1 VLNRGVRRT
10 ATVATIVMLAALGG
24 CGGGSKKQQASAPAP
39 PVPAATTT
47 TTATTRTTSTA
58 AKHKS
63 RAHSTTTAS
72 SSAPLKVA
80 SRYTCKGKPLRG
92 LSASGPVKVEPAVV
106 KPGQAF
112 TVTVT
117 DRSAKVADVSLTG
130 VASVPIVAHGVA
142 ADDGLA
148 ARLKM
153 PAGASCGNKL
163 LEIEGDVSAEAYVG
177 VSG

>member
-1 VLNRGVRRT
+1 VFNRGVRRT
-10 ATVATIVMLAALGG
+10 ATIASLALLAAVSG
-24 CGGGSKKQQASAPAP
+24 CGGGGSKQQASAPAQSA
-39 PVPAATTT
+39 PAVTTT
-47 TTATTRTTSTA
+47 STVAQTTSTA
-58 AKHKS
+58 RKRKS
-63 RAHSTTTAS
+63 HSSGTATVTTG
-72 SSAPLKVA
+72 SALKVA

-92 LSASGPVKVEPAVV
+92 LSASGPVKVQPAVV

-142 ADDGLA
+142 ADDGLV
-148 ARLKM
+148 ARLRM
-153 PAGASCGNKL
+153 PTGASCGNKL
-163 LEIEGDVSAEAYVG
+163 LEIEGDVSAQAYVG